1 MTDRDVAVVEDGSQ
15 LNTRGKI
22 FLPSENPPVHLKSA
36 MMASTHTLRKRRL
49 ASLFV

>member
-15 LNTRGKI
+15 LSTCGKI
-22 FLPSENPPVHLKSA
+22 FLLRGNPPVHLKNT
-36 MMASTHTLRKRRL
+36 MMTRKHTLRMRRL